1 MSTSNSS
8 QPASALPLS
17 QLEGLRHRAEQIIE
31 SIQVLGGAIEL
42 GNAPAM
48 YPWPD
53 LLARYNLL
61 LSQTLN
67 FSNSLAA
74 AVPQPPG
81 QRPVDPSERER
92 IFEKLALHPKKAL
105 DDAQF
110 HTVVAPLIRHN
121 QTYDILRKESATVA
135 GLCEHLETRGSVGV
149 LGGPTGGQVRLHILS
164 STSLTHSTQAPTRKP
179 TYSDVLAEC
188 ADIRDA
194 HERRVERGRLVVAQ
208 ILEKTDRYEWKERV
222 AVEEEE
228 PEELGF
234 DPRYAMNTTTTAA
247 EPGAEF
253 GEDDSSSSDDEGM
266 GEGGESGMGE
276 GADGGMNGY
285 EGDATMEDSQM
296 AGASGEHDIPIDP
309 ALQAMWQ
316 G

>member
-110 HTVVAPLIRHN
+110 QTVVAPLIRHN

-149 LGGPTGGQVRLHILS
+149 LGGPTGG
-164 STSLTHSTQAPTRKP
+164 QAPTRKP

-247 EPGAEF
+247 EPEAEF

-266 GEGGESGMGE
+266 GEGGESGMDE
-276 GADGGMNGY
+276 SADGGMNGFA
-285 EGDATMEDSQM
+285 GDATMEDAQM

>member
-1 MSTSNSS
+1 MSNSNS
-8 QPASALPLS
+8 AQPPSALPLS

-81 QRPVDPSERER
+81 QRPIDPSERER

-110 HTVVAPLIRHN
+110 QTVVAPLIRHN

-149 LGGPTGGQVRLHILS
+149 LGGPTGGQ
-164 STSLTHSTQAPTRKP
+164 APTRKP
-179 TYSDVLAEC
+179 TYADVLAEC

-247 EPGAEF
+247 EPEADF

-266 GEGGESGMGE
+266 GEDGESGMDE
-276 GADGGMNGY
+276 GVDGGMNGI
-285 EGDATMEDSQM
+285 EGDATMEDREM
-296 AGASGEHDIPIDP
+296 AGVSDEHDIPIDP